1 MLSTGATHA
10 AASSGLLV
18 GESPCKS
25 PSVVGSAP
33 PPSSRPSHIEHVL
46 AEEDTKHPQSLKI
59 RLRGLATPATT
70 QRSTQQL
77 LTLSSPAQN
86 SRRKRQAASP
96 ANHNRRPT
104 RRITTATTAALS
116 YPAPT
121 PRSINALV
129 VHISSQAKGDKK
141 EEDKEDE
148 EDKEEDE
155 EEEEEEEEVEVEDAS
170 PI

>member
-1 MLSTGATHA
+1 M
-10 AASSGLLV
+10 
-18 GESPCKS
+18 P
-25 PSVVGSAP
+25 
-33 PPSSRPSHIEHVL
+33 
-46 AEEDTKHPQSLKI
+46 LKI

-70 QRSTQQL
+70 QQSTQQL

-86 SRRKRQAASP
+86 SP
-96 ANHNRRPT
+96 
-104 RRITTATTAALS
+104 ALS

-141 EEDKEDE
+141 EEDKKE
-148 EDKEEDE
+148 EDKEDKEDKEDEDE
-155 EEEEEEEEVEVEDAS
+155 EEEEEVEAEDAS

>member
-1 MLSTGATHA
+1 MCSD
-10 AASSGLLV
+10 AASEQKNLTPRSSSHNEAG
-18 GESPCKS
+18 
-25 PSVVGSAP
+25 GS
-33 PPSSRPSHIEHVL
+33 HNDW
-46 AEEDTKHPQSLKI
+46 EEDTEHPPSLKI

-86 SRRKRQAASP
+86 SRRKRQAASR

-121 PRSINALV
+121 PQSINALV

-141 EEDKEDE
+141 EEDKKD
-148 EDKEEDE
+148 EDKE
-155 EEEEEEEEVEVEDAS
+155 EEEEEAEVEDAS